1 MRTPVFILFFSL
13 FACPTYGQLVFDQ
26 PEQSFKARP
35 EQEMIIAKYRFTN
48 AGKELVK
55 IENVQTSCGC
65 TTAGLKK
72 TEYAP
77 GESGEIEAKFSFGGR
92 IGKQE
97 KAIRVT
103 TAQAREQPTI
113 LRLLVDIE
121 DPIQIQPE
129 LVFWRVGERPNTK
142 KIQITVAGNSSVK
155 ILSVASDNPSIKAQL
170 SEVKPGKEYEIE
182 ITPTDVSQPAGATF
196 LIRTDYPTQNP
207 RTRYAYARVK

>member
-13 FACPTYGQLVFDQ
+13 FACSTYGQLVFDQ

-35 EQEMIIAKYRFTN
+35 EQEMIVAKYRFTN

-72 TEYAP
+72 TEYEP

-155 ILSVASDNPSIKAQL
+155 ILSVASDNPAIKAQL